1 MPTKLS
7 TIEIDMSQLEDALRR
22 AEKKL
27 DEKDY
32 AILRAVVDA
41 YDTITEL
48 VDDKNTT
55 IARLRKLLFGSR
67 TEKTKTVIG
76 VCGRFDCCGGG
87 AGKRRENASPRTRP
101 QRGRRLRRG
110 GEGCG
115 ASRVAPAGRSL
126 PEVRQGHGLRD
137 GSARRAG
144 AAGRAGPDSGQDL
157 RTAEVAVQ
165 PVRRRLHGPVAR
177 RRWGGE
183 V

>member
-7 TIEIDMSQLEDALRR
+7 TIEIDMSQLEDALRQ

-41 YDTITEL
+41 YDTIAEL

-76 VCGRFDCCGGG
+76 GG
-87 AGKRRENASPRTRP
+87 KDLASPRSASAAVSTAVVLTPTRGANH
-101 QRGRRLRRG
+101 GRRT
-110 GEGCG
+110 
-115 ASRVAPAGRSL
+115 ATDS
-126 PEVRQGHGLRD
+126 
-137 GSARRAG
+137 RRAG
-144 AAGRAGPDSGQDL
+144 
-157 RTAEVAVQ
+157 TAPASAVT
-165 PVRRRLHGPVAR
+165 VTYGA
-177 RRWGGE
+177 
-183 V
+183 

>member
-76 VCGRFDCCGGG
+76 GG
-87 AGKRRENASPRTRP
+87 KDSESPRSASAAVSTAVVVAPRKRLP
-101 QRGRRLRRG
+101 KDTAATGPTPTPGRRRLRCLTSRSSRAIPARSATRARCTRRVG
-110 GEGCG
+110 PACWCG
-115 ASRVAPAGRSL
+115 
-126 PEVRQGHGLRD
+126 
-137 GSARRAG
+137 
-144 AAGRAGPDSGQDL
+144 
-157 RTAEVAVQ
+157 
-165 PVRRRLHGPVAR
+165 
-177 RRWGGE
+177 W
-183 V
+183 